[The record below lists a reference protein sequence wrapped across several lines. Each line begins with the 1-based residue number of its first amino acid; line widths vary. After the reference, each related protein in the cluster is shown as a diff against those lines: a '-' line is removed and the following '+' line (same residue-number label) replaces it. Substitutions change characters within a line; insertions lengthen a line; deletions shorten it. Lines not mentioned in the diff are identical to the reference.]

1 MLDTEKEQVRSA
13 KGKLGHPT
21 MRPVPLISSVQRIVL
36 YETKARFFL
45 VGSNNRETKF
55 RVLKIDRTEPKELVI
70 IDDKVEYTQ
79 REVRELLSMLDVGNR
94 ATRPAQKGGAGLTRT
109 VSAFGIVGF
118 VRFLEGYYI
127 VLITKRRRVA
137 ILGGHTIYK
146 IEDTSMIYIP
156 NDSVRYA
163 HPDESRYVKIFQN
176 VDLSSNF
183 YFSYSYD
190 LTHTLQFNLT
200 AACNFLPFGRTRKQD
215 KQMDSGDDDDEY
227 DDDEEEEGE
236 EEGTKDHVFET
247 SEESGDE
254 KIEES
259 VPNVELEKG
268 HICGVQNCPE
278 YKYVWNSHMLEKFE
292 DRVHPDWRMSIIHG
306 FCAQSNVCVYGR
318 PIFITLIARRSIL
331 FAGTRFLKRG
341 ANCEGQVANEVE
353 TEQIVH
359 DASVLSLASGRYTA
373 YVQMRGSVPLYW
385 SQDITT
391 MMPKPP
397 IGLDLAD
404 PYAYIAGLHFN
415 DMMKR
420 YGSPVIILNLVK
432 KREKRKH
439 ESVLTEELVSAI
451 NYLNQFLPPQHA
463 IQYIAWDMARFT
475 KSKNVNVME
484 RLGEIADRVVM
495 RTGFFKSGP
504 HLYCTKL
511 RPEEKCSEMQG
522 VAEESGRR
530 QTGVL
535 RTNCVDCLDRT
546 NTAQFVTGKVAL
558 AFQLYSLGVLE
569 DPKLEFDTDAIRV
582 FEELYEDMGDTLAL
596 QYGGSQLVHSI
607 QSYRKLSPW
616 TSHSRDIMQTLSRY
630 YSNAFSDA
638 EKQSAINLFLG
649 VFLPHEGRANLW
661 DLPTDYYLHHTHS
674 RGDFPRI
681 RRSYTQWWEIP
692 VLRALPLP
700 QDEVCRDHRD
710 GQVVHWGSRDD
721 ERLDEFSEYYRPF
734 QLTVFEDLFV
744 SNMPHSIKD
753 FMPNPSDP
761 KSDPCPFAVRKT
773 TGKFGFG
780 SGRKAIGAT
789 PPPTAAPEDN
799 SSSESDVS
807 SEDDLTSSA
816 TPISPLSSSSTH
828 VSFKDLFQ
836 TMKETYGVSINNM
849 EAMDR
854 KDLAVYRRYVMI
866 GLNASKQFTDPKGV
880 PRARK
885 ALTEFYPTSAF
896 KIDSSREVIP
906 PTVDKRSKKVYED
919 YLELGK
925 TGHTKP
931 ITREDF
937 EVYRGYVSKKYK

>member
-1 MLDTEKEQVRSA
+1 MTSQGEDTMNTA
-13 KGKLGHPT
+13 KVKTL
-21 MRPVPLISSVQRIVL
+21 RIFKHFTVA
-36 YETKARFFL
+36 EHIEEERFFL

-200 AACNFLPFGRTRKQD
+200 AACNFLP
-215 KQMDSGDDDDEY
+215 
-227 DDDEEEEGE
+227 
-236 EEGTKDHVFET
+236 
-247 SEESGDE
+247 EESGDE

-292 DRVHPDWRMSIIHG
+292 DRVHPDWRMSIIHD
-306 FCAQSNVCVYGR
+306 VCVYGR

-359 DASVLSLASGRYTA
+359 DASVLSLGSGRYTA

-744 SNMPHSIKD
+744 SNMPHSIK
-753 FMPNPSDP
+753 
-761 KSDPCPFAVRKT
+761 
-773 TGKFGFG
+773 FG

-816 TPISPLSSSSTH
+816 TPISPLSSSSTTSPSRSVLYSH
-828 VSFKDLFQ
+828 DLFQ

>member
-1 MLDTEKEQVRSA
+1 MQ
-13 KGKLGHPT
+13 
-21 MRPVPLISSVQRIVL
+21 PVPLISSVQRIVL

-70 IDDKVEYTQ
+70 IDDKVEYSQ

-156 NDSVRYA
+156 NDSVRNA

-200 AACNFLPFGRTRKQD
+200 AACNFLPFGRTRKHD
-215 KQMDSGDDDDEY
+215 KQMDSADDDDDYERGLRSY
-227 DDDEEEEGE
+227 GQC
-236 EEGTKDHVFET
+236 
-247 SEESGDE
+247 
-254 KIEES
+254 
-259 VPNVELEKG
+259 
-268 HICGVQNCPE
+268 HICGVQNSPE

-318 PIFITLIARRSIL
+318 PVFITLIARRSIL

-359 DASVLSLASGRYTA
+359 DASVLSLGSGRYTA

-404 PYAYIAGLHFN
+404 PYACVAGLHFN

-420 YGSPVIILNLVK
+420 YGAPVIILNLVK

-495 RTGFFKSGP
+495 KTGFFKSGP

-511 RPEEKCSEMQG
+511 RPEEKYSEMQG
-522 VAEESGRR
+522 VTEESGRR

-607 QSYRKLSPW
+607 QSYRKLTPW

-661 DLPTDYYLHHTHS
+661 DLPTDYYLHHTYS

-681 RRSYTQWWEIP
+681 RRSYTQWWELP

-700 QDEVCRDHRD
+700 QDEGNGIQNQDLVI
-710 GQVVHWGSRDD
+710 HWGSKDD

-734 QLTVFEDLFV
+734 QLTMFEDLFV

-789 PPPTAAPEDN
+789 PPTSAVPEDN

-849 EAMDR
+849 EAMER
-854 KDLAVYRRYVMI
+854 KDLSVYRRYGSPQNKRVFQT
-866 GLNASKQFTDPKGV
+866 LLLLSSS
-880 PRARK
+880 
-885 ALTEFYPTSAF
+885 YPTSAF

-906 PTVDKRSKKVYED
+906 PTVDKRSKKVYEE